1 MSLTNSPADV
11 AQHHARKKMR
21 KGTHSC
27 LECRHSKI
35 RCVSSSDSKMCNGCI
50 SRGTECVDQ
59 EYSDVT
65 PSVADKRKKAREKEL
80 GGLISQVLQNMEENK
95 GASSLGE
102 SEMTATEVLKR
113 LQSELLPSM
122 TTAADV
128 SVNHDTTFE
137 SDSERIGIYI

>member
-1 MSLTNSPADV
+1 
-11 AQHHARKKMR
+11 
-21 KGTHSC
+21 
-27 LECRHSKI
+27 
-35 RCVSSSDSKMCNGCI
+35 MCNGCI